1 MATGVGRLRVEIKTV
16 VNRVGALTPAYLDG
30 LRVELEGGVKSA
42 IDGLAQVIV
51 LDPTTL
57 SVVPY
62 DASVRS
68 VPFLHN
74 HCSCHCPWLIPY
86 WESLP
91 YVHFISAYEAHWEG
105 TLRIVSQLDA
115 KHSGRW
121 LHHLGH
127 TAVSY
132 LAFFELLVA
141 PASRLIFDPMRTLG
155 WQSKPVKCWR
165 RKLGKSVNRLGAWS
179 GTRAKR

>member
-74 HCSCHCPWLIPY
+74 HCSCHCP
-86 WESLP
+86 
-91 YVHFISAYEAHWEG
+91 
-105 TLRIVSQLDA
+105 
-115 KHSGRW
+115 
-121 LHHLGH
+121 
-127 TAVSY
+127 
-132 LAFFELLVA
+132 
-141 PASRLIFDPMRTLG
+141 
-155 WQSKPVKCWR
+155 
-165 RKLGKSVNRLGAWS
+165 
-179 GTRAKR
+179 